1 MRPASERVSSKPYP
15 IAQVG
20 HSILRQ
26 RAKVVPTE
34 LITTRTVQ
42 KVIDTMI
49 KAMRE
54 APGVGLAAPQIGVS
68 LRIIVLED
76 VEELINGRL
85 NSHERRTR
93 GRRPFKLRVFINPTI
108 RILSKKKAKFS
119 EGCLSIPGFAAITP
133 RYLEVEVA
141 GYDRAGKRRTWRVKG
156 WPARIL
162 QHEMDHLNG
171 KLYTDRMERSTF
183 AKFPVPVY
191 AGEKAAV
198 RFQKSLQNA
207 DGQG

>member
-1 MRPASERVSSKPYP
+1 MRPYP

-20 HSILRQ
+20 NSILRK
-26 RAKVVPTE
+26 RAKAVPLE
-34 LITTRTVQ
+34 LITTKTVQ
-42 KVIDTMI
+42 KLIDTMI

-76 VEELINGRL
+76 TEALISRRL
-85 NSHERRTR
+85 SSRERRAR
-93 GRRPFKLRVFINPTI
+93 ARRPFKLQVFINPTI
-108 RILSKKKAKFS
+108 RILGKKKAKFP

-133 RYLEVEVA
+133 RYLEVEIA
-141 GYDRAGKRRTWRVKG
+141 GYDRTGKSRSWRVKG

-171 KLYTDRMERSTF
+171 KLYTDRMERLTF
-183 AKFPVPVY
+183 SKFPLPVY
-191 AGEKAAV
+191 EGEEAAA
-198 RFQKSLQNA
+198 RFQKSLQRETA
-207 DGQG
+207 KAKV